1 MSKKALGL
9 ISALSANVIW
19 AFMSIPL
26 RLIKSYNAEQ
36 ILYYR
41 IITCFVICLIYIFA
55 FNRTNLTQDIQG
67 IKKLTPKNFRLTLM
81 LIGLSGIFITLNW
94 FAFIYVVNNINIKSA
109 AFAYMVCP
117 LITALGGYFILKE
130 NLSSLK
136 FTAVGV
142 AIVSIIL
149 LSTGSIKDTLWAVF
163 TAFFYA
169 FFLIIQRKIQG
180 INKINMLFF
189 QLIIAS
195 IIIIP
200 LLILFPQ
207 PFPVDHVFWL
217 SIITIAILFTILP
230 LLLSLYAL
238 ESLPS
243 STVGILIYINPV
255 VAFSIAFFYFDERI
269 KLNQVFAYLLLIL
282 AVLLFNYKILIQG
295 FNKIRNHKLNKKV
308 SALEKSNT

>member
-1 MSKKALGL
+1 MSKKVLGL
-9 ISALSANVIW
+9 MSALSANVIW

-26 RLIKSYNAEQ
+26 RLIKSHNADQ

-41 IITCFVICLIYIFA
+41 IITCFVICLIFTFA
-55 FNRTNLTQDIQG
+55 FNRNNLKKDISD
-67 IKKLTPKNFRLTLM
+67 IKKLTRKNFRYTLM
-81 LIGLSGIFITLNW
+81 LIGLSGVFITLNW
-94 FAFIYVVNNINIKSA
+94 FSFIYVVNNINIKSA

-136 FTAVGV
+136 FVAIGV
-142 AIVSIIL
+142 AVISIIL
-149 LSTGSIKDTLWAVF
+149 LSTGSVKDTLWAVF
-163 TAFFYA
+163 TALFYA

-189 QLIIAS
+189 QLIIAL

-207 PFPVDHVFWL
+207 PFPVDQTFWF
-217 SIITIAILFTILP
+217 SIIIIAIVFTILP

-282 AVLLFNYKILIQG
+282 AVLLFNYKILLQG
-295 FNKIRNHKLNKKV
+295 LIKIRNYNLNKKTA
-308 SALEKSNT
+308 ALE

>member
-26 RLIKSYNAEQ
+26 RLIKSHNADQ

-41 IITCFVICLIYIFA
+41 IITCFVIFIIYTFA
-55 FNRTNLTQDIQG
+55 FNRTNLTKDIQN
-67 IKKLTPKNFRLTLM
+67 IKKLTPKKLRFTLM

-94 FAFIYVVNNINIKSA
+94 FSFIYVVNNINIKSA

-130 NLSSLK
+130 NLSSVK
-136 FTAVGV
+136 FAAIGV
-142 AIVSIIL
+142 AIGSIIL
-149 LSTGSIKDTLWAVF
+149 LSTGSLKDTLWAVL

-169 FFLIIQRKIQG
+169 SFLIIQRSIQG
-180 INKINMLFF
+180 VNKLNMLFF
-189 QLIIAS
+189 QLIIAL
-195 IIIIP
+195 IIVIP

-207 PFPVDHVFWL
+207 PFPTDQIFWF
-217 SIITIAILFTILP
+217 SIIIIAIVFTILP
-230 LLLSLYAL
+230 LLLILYAL

-243 STVGILIYINPV
+243 STVGVLIYINPV
-255 VAFSIAFFYFDERI
+255 VAFSIAFFYFDEKI
-269 KLNQVFAYLLLIL
+269 MLNQVFAYLLLIL

-295 FNKIRNHKLNKKV
+295 FIKVRNHKLNKKV
-308 SALEKSNT
+308 AVLE

>member
-1 MSKKALGL
+1 MSKKVLGL
-9 ISALSANVIW
+9 MSALSANVIW

-26 RLIKSYNAEQ
+26 RLIKSHNADQ

-41 IITCFVICLIYIFA
+41 IITCFVICLIFTFA
-55 FNRTNLTQDIQG
+55 FNRNNLKKDISD
-67 IKKLTPKNFRLTLM
+67 IKKLTRKNFRYTLM
-81 LIGLSGIFITLNW
+81 LIGLSGVFITLNW
-94 FAFIYVVNNINIKSA
+94 FSFIYVVNNINIKSA

-136 FTAVGV
+136 FVAIGV
-142 AIVSIIL
+142 AVISIIL
-149 LSTGSIKDTLWAVF
+149 LSTGSVKDTLWAVF

-189 QLIIAS
+189 QLIIAL

-207 PFPVDHVFWL
+207 PFPVDQTFWF
-217 SIITIAILFTILP
+217 SIIIIAIVFTILP

-282 AVLLFNYKILIQG
+282 AVLLFNYKILLQG
-295 FNKIRNHKLNKKV
+295 LIKIRNYNLNKKTA
-308 SALEKSNT
+308 ALE

>member
-26 RLIKSYNAEQ
+26 RLIKSHNANQ

-41 IITCFVICLIYIFA
+41 IITCFVICLIYTFA
-55 FNRTNLTQDIQG
+55 INRKNLTNDILE
-67 IKKLTPKNFRLTLM
+67 IKKLTPKNFRYTLM
-81 LIGLSGIFITLNW
+81 LIVLSGIFITLNW
-94 FAFIYVVNNINIKSA
+94 FAFIYVVNNINVKSA

-130 NLSSLK
+130 NLTSLK
-136 FTAVGV
+136 FI
-142 AIVSIIL
+142 AIGIALISIVL
-149 LSTGSIKDTLWAVF
+149 LSTGSVKDTLWAVF

-189 QLIIAS
+189 QLIIAL

-207 PFPVDHVFWL
+207 PFPVDQIFWF
-217 SIITIAILFTILP
+217 SIIIIATVFTILP
-230 LLLSLYAL
+230 LLLSLFAL

-255 VAFSIAFFYFDERI
+255 VSFSIAIFYFDETV

-282 AVLLFNYKILIQG
+282 AILIFNYKILLQG
-295 FNKIRNHKLNKKV
+295 LNKIKNHNLNKKTA
-308 SALEKSNT
+308 ALE

>member
-1 MSKKALGL
+1 MSRKVLGL
-9 ISALSANVIW
+9 MSALSANVIW

-26 RLIKSYNAEQ
+26 RLIKSHNADQ

-41 IITCFVICLIYIFA
+41 IITCFVICLIFTFA
-55 FNRTNLTQDIQG
+55 FNRNNLKKDISD
-67 IKKLTPKNFRLTLM
+67 IKKLTRKNFRYTLM
-81 LIGLSGIFITLNW
+81 LIGLSGVFITLNW
-94 FAFIYVVNNINIKSA
+94 FSFIYVVNNINIKSA

-136 FTAVGV
+136 FVAIGV
-142 AIVSIIL
+142 AVISIIL
-149 LSTGSIKDTLWAVF
+149 LSTGSVKDTLWAVF

-189 QLIIAS
+189 QLIIAL

-207 PFPVDHVFWL
+207 PFPVDQTFWF
-217 SIITIAILFTILP
+217 SIIIIAIVFTILP

-282 AVLLFNYKILIQG
+282 AVLLFNYKILLQG
-295 FNKIRNHKLNKKV
+295 LIKIRNYNLNKKTA
-308 SALEKSNT
+308 ALE

>member
-26 RLIKSYNAEQ
+26 RLIKTHHADQ

-41 IITCFVICLIYIFA
+41 IITCFVICLIYTFA
-55 FNRTNLTQDIQG
+55 FNSNDFRKDINNIKQLDSKNLR
-67 IKKLTPKNFRLTLM
+67 FTLI
-81 LIGLSGIFITLNW
+81 LILLSGVFITLNW
-94 FAFIYVVNNINIKSA
+94 FTFIYVVNNINVKSA

-117 LITALGGYFILKE
+117 LITALGAYFILKE
-130 NLSSLK
+130 HLSTIK
-136 FTAVGV
+136 FTGIGI
-142 AIVSIIL
+142 AIISIIL
-149 LSTGSIKDTLWAVF
+149 LSNASVTDTLWAVL

-189 QLIIAS
+189 QLIIAL

-200 LLILFPQ
+200 LLIIFPQ
-207 PFPVDHVFWL
+207 PFPIDPIFWF
-217 SIITIAILFTILP
+217 SIVIIAIVFTILP
-230 LLLSLYAL
+230 LLLSLFAL

-243 STVGILIYINPV
+243 ATVGILIYINPV
-255 VAFSIAFFYFDERI
+255 VSFSIAFFYFDESV
-269 KLNQVFAYLLLIL
+269 KLYQVFAYLLLIF
-282 AVLLFNYKILIQG
+282 AVLLFNSKILLQG
-295 FNKIRNHKLNKKV
+295 FNKIRNYNLNKKT
-308 SALEKSNT
+308 ATLE

>member
-26 RLIKSYNAEQ
+26 RLIKSHNADQ

-41 IITCFVICLIYIFA
+41 IITCFVIFIIYTFA
-55 FNRTNLTQDIQG
+55 FNHTNLTKDIQN
-67 IKKLTPKNFRLTLM
+67 IKKLTPKKLRFTLM

-94 FAFIYVVNNINIKSA
+94 FSFIYVVNNINIKSA

-130 NLSSLK
+130 NLSSVK
-136 FTAVGV
+136 FAAIGV
-142 AIVSIIL
+142 AIGSIIL
-149 LSTGSIKDTLWAVF
+149 LSTGSLKDTLWAVL

-169 FFLIIQRKIQG
+169 SFLIIQRSIQG
-180 INKINMLFF
+180 VNKLNMLFF
-189 QLIIAS
+189 QLIIAL
-195 IIIIP
+195 IIVIP

-207 PFPVDHVFWL
+207 PFPTDQIFWF
-217 SIITIAILFTILP
+217 SIIIIAIVFTILP
-230 LLLSLYAL
+230 LLLILYAL

-243 STVGILIYINPV
+243 STVGVLIYINPV
-255 VAFSIAFFYFDERI
+255 VAFSIAFFYFDEKI
-269 KLNQVFAYLLLIL
+269 MLNQVFAYLLLIL

-295 FNKIRNHKLNKKV
+295 FIKVRNHKLNKKV
-308 SALEKSNT
+308 AVLE